1 YMLTKEILH
10 RQKRHYTAPACG
22 FWNDKIFQ
30 FYFYA
35 NQSARPRHGW
45 QLRRKPE
52 LKRMKEISVFFS
64 EKDLSRI
71 GCFFQ
76 LIEK

>member
-1 YMLTKEILH
+1 MLTKKIYH

-22 FWNDKIFQ
+22 FWIDIIFQ
-30 FYFYA
+30 FSFSTK
-35 NQSARPRHGW
+35 QSARPRHGW
-45 QLRRKPE
+45 RLRRKPE